1 MLTSIEARS
10 PLFVVATA
18 NGGSMTWTFE
28 PSDAR
33 ILTFPLFRSTSV
45 TSPLMT
51 WWTTPLVATE
61 AAGAGEVTT
70 TGVPVDDGRVV
81 VVVPAVW

>member
-1 MLTSIEARS
+1 MLTSIDARS

-18 NGGSMTWTFE
+18 KGGNMTCTFE

-33 ILTFPLFRSTSV
+33 MLTFPLFRSTSV

-51 WWTTPLVATE
+51 WCTAPVVATE
-61 AAGAGEVTT
+61 AAGAGDVTT
-70 TGVPVDDGRVV
+70 TGVPDDDGSVV
-81 VVVPAVW
+81 VVVPAVV